1 MPNKP
6 IFIWDGALEYS
17 KMSRIRDDINYRLE
31 RLKALYNAI
40 EVREEAIVAALYTD
54 FKKPRFESI
63 ATETAY
69 VLSDIK
75 NTIRQL
81 KSWSR
86 PKSVWPSLLNFPA
99 VESIHYEPY
108 GKVLIIAPWN
118 YPFQLAL
125 APLTAAIAAG
135 NTVVLKPSE
144 LTPSVSAVL
153 SELISAVFT
162 QEEVLVQEGG
172 PEIAQELLQE
182 RWDYI
187 FFTGSVAVGKI
198 VAAAAAKHLTPVT
211 LELGGKNP
219 CIVAAD
225 TDIKLTAKR
234 IVWGK
239 FLNAGQTCIA
249 PDYILVHASIYEPLV
264 SALKVEIEAAYG
276 KDPEQSPDYARII
289 SDKHWVRLEAMSQQG
304 TVLYGGTG
312 QRDQR
317 YWAPTLIAP
326 DQNSALMQEE
336 LFGPILPLVPFTEEK
351 VITKWIQR
359 YEKPLAFY
367 IFTKNIRWAKQL
379 MDQHGFGGGCINDTI
394 LHFNNKR
401 LPFGG
406 IGHSGM
412 GAYHGQWGFETF
424 SHRKAIVYKPFWGDV
439 PLRYAPY
446 LNKIKF
452 VKKIMK
458 LF

>member
-1 MPNKP
+1 MRRLRN
-6 IFIWDGALEYS
+6 
-17 KMSRIRDDINYRLE
+17 DIDYRLM
-31 RLKALYNAI
+31 RLKALYKAI
-40 EVREEAIVAALYTD
+40 EAREEAIVAALYSD
-54 FKKPRFESI
+54 FKKPRFEAI
-63 ATETAY
+63 VTETAY

-75 NTIRQL
+75 YTLRHL

-86 PKSVWPSLLNFPA
+86 TKRIRPSILNFPA
-99 VESIHYEPY
+99 FETLQNEPY
-108 GKVLIIAPWN
+108 GKVLIMAPWN
-118 YPFQLAL
+118 YPFQLAI

-144 LTPSVSAVL
+144 LAPAVSAIIC
-153 SELISAVFT
+153 ELITAVFPK
-162 QEEVLVQEGG
+162 EEVLVREGG

-198 VAAAAAKHLTPVT
+198 VASAAAKYLTPVT

-219 CIVAAD
+219 CIVAED
-225 TDIKLTAKR
+225 TDISLTAKR

-249 PDYILVHASIYEPLV
+249 PDYVMVHESIYDQLV
-264 SALKVEIEAAYG
+264 AALRVEIETAYG

-289 SDKHWVRLEAMSQQG
+289 SDKHWTRLEALIQEDM
-304 TVLYGGTG
+304 VLYGGTG
-312 QRDQR
+312 QREKR
-317 YWAPTLIAP
+317 YWSPTLIAP
-326 DQNSALMQEE
+326 NPNSVIMQEE
-336 LFGPILPLVPFTEEK
+336 IFGPILPLVTYKNEEEL
-351 VITKWIQR
+351 TTWIQQ

-367 IFTKNIRWAKQL
+367 VFTKNIQWAKQL
-379 MDQHGFGGGCINDTI
+379 MRQHGFGGGCINDTI

-406 IGHSGM
+406 FGHSGM
-412 GAYHGQWGFETF
+412 GAYHGQWGFQTF
-424 SHRKAIVYKPFWGDV
+424 SHRKAIVYKPFWGD
-439 PLRYAPY
+439 LTMRYAPY
-446 LNKIKF
+446 KNKINF

-458 LF
+458 IF

>member
-1 MPNKP
+1 
-6 IFIWDGALEYS
+6 
-17 KMSRIRDDINYRLE
+17 
-31 RLKALYNAI
+31 
-40 EVREEAIVAALYTD
+40 
-54 FKKPRFESI
+54 
-63 ATETAY
+63 
-69 VLSDIK
+69 
-75 NTIRQL
+75 
-81 KSWSR
+81 
-86 PKSVWPSLLNFPA
+86 
-99 VESIHYEPY
+99 
-108 GKVLIIAPWN
+108 
-118 YPFQLAL
+118 
-125 APLTAAIAAG
+125 
-135 NTVVLKPSE
+135 
-144 LTPSVSAVL
+144 
-153 SELISAVFT
+153 
-162 QEEVLVQEGG
+162 
-172 PEIAQELLQE
+172 
-182 RWDYI
+182 
-187 FFTGSVAVGKI
+187 
-198 VAAAAAKHLTPVT
+198 
-211 LELGGKNP
+211 
-219 CIVAAD
+219 
-225 TDIKLTAKR
+225 KLTAKR

-264 SALKVEIEAAYG
+264 SALKIEIEAAYG

-351 VITKWIQR
+351 EITKWIQR
-359 YEKPLAFY
+359 NEKPLAFY

-379 MDQHGFGGGCINDTI
+379 MHQHGFGGGCINDTI

-406 IGHSGM
+406 VGHSGM
-412 GAYHGQWGFETF
+412 GAYHGQWGFDTF

-446 LNKIKF
+446 LSKINF